1 MINGKI
7 KNYIFIPLL
16 IVFLILQITFIPQY
30 FPDNFIPN
38 IVLMLLLAGS
48 VINNKSSN
56 IFYFAFFCGFIFD
69 VFSGGYFGTAL
80 VIILISVFV
89 SYYLSHIL
97 LKELFSYNLLLIST
111 FSILVYNIIS
121 IFLVSIND
129 FQQVFYNAEQFFFI
143 IIFQIVCMLVLIYPL
158 TYIIFS
164 KNEK

>member
-16 IVFLILQITFIPQY
+16 LVFLILQITFIPQY

-38 IVLMLLLAGS
+38 IVLILLLAGS

-56 IFYFAFFCGFIFD
+56 IFYFSFFCGFIFD

-80 VIILISVFV
+80 VSILISVFI
-89 SYYLSHIL
+89 SFYLSHIF
-97 LKELFSYNLLLIST
+97 LKELFSYNLILIST

-129 FQQVFYNAEQFFFI
+129 FQQVFYNAKQFSFI
-143 IIFQIVCMLVLIYPL
+143 IIFQIVCMLILIYPL
-158 TYIIFS
+158 SYIIFS